1 MHVLYGTFIFFFL
14 MIRRPPRS
22 TLFPYTTLFR
32 SMAEMERR
40 LLASPAEQEVIAAY
54 RLRAEVLEDKLKDV
68 PRVLAAERQALA
80 ERIRDLRT
88 RSGDIGA
95 IMAASRELA
104 AMPRDEAAARALWTR
119 QLQEMREREKPL
131 GGIPLHSLPFAG
143 NPDGSAQEQ
152 QIYED
157 SRRNFLALMF
167 CLMAGTAG
175 LPHLLTRYYTAPSV
189 SGDRKS
195 TRLNSSHLVISYA
208 VFCLKKK
215 KTEDLALRPSRG
227 TLRPLAHP
235 RACPGPPEF
244 HRHLTL
250 GQQAAPHREPCLLP
264 QSPTLCQRVA

>member
-1 MHVLYGTFIFFFL
+1 

-22 TLFPYTTLFR
+22 TLFPYRR
-32 SMAEMERR
+32 SSD
-40 LLASPAEQEVIAAY
+40 LY

-143 NPDGSAQEQ
+143 K
-152 QIYED
+152 
-157 SRRNFLALMF
+157 
-167 CLMAGTAG
+167 
-175 LPHLLTRYYTAPSV
+175 
-189 SGDRKS
+189 DRKS
-195 TRLNSSHLVISYA
+195 V
-208 VFCLKKK
+208 V
-215 KTEDLALRPSRG
+215 
-227 TLRPLAHP
+227 
-235 RACPGPPEF
+235 
-244 HRHLTL
+244 
-250 GQQAAPHREPCLLP
+250 
-264 QSPTLCQRVA
+264 